1 MPLMRGFPEPYEV
14 ILTVEEYRS
23 YVVVAYDADE
33 ARATV
38 QAEWESLEYEVIDGA
53 ANPQIVEVIAQ

>member
-1 MPLMRGFPEPYEV
+1 MPLMRIAPEPFEV

-23 YVVVAYDADE
+23 YFVVAYDEAE

-38 QAEWESLEYEVIDGA
+38 LAEWESLEYEVIDGA
-53 ANPQIVEVIAQ
+53 ANPQIVEVTAQ